1 MKKELVGFVVLTLF
15 LIYSKSLLAQTLPD
29 EINYP
34 PYQQKYENLVQE
46 TESALAELDGAK
58 DDLAAI
64 RSSISNSLGQI
75 SALENEN
82 NFSNKFHKNVRKKTV
97 PFRLNIIYDG
107 EIIQTYKLEMKPYR
121 ALF

>member
-1 MKKELVGFVVLTLF
+1 MKKELALSVLLTLSAPLF
-15 LIYSKSLLAQTLPD
+15 AQTLPD

-46 TESALAELDGAK
+46 TDSALAELDGAK
-58 DDLAAI
+58 DDLASI

-75 SALENEN
+75 SSLENEN
-82 NFSNKFHKNVRKKTV
+82 NFSNKFHKNVRQKTV
-97 PFRLNIIYDG
+97 PFSLNIIYDG